1 MAAEQ
6 KTVPEQVVEDVPE
19 ETSEDAGAAAV
30 QGINQTQAQKQQS
43 VAEKKA
49 RKVMQ
54 KKGFEQVTGIS
65 NISVI
70 RKRSAMFSIYSPD
83 VYKNANS
90 DTWIVFGEAR
100 VDNLNRMMNP
110 GAQSAARAAAGAGA
124 AAPAAP
130 TAAITEVKAADA
142 AADAA
147 VDESGVESQ
156 DIELVMAQAGCNRAD
171 AVKALKESSNDVVNA
186 IMELTMK

>member
-1 MAAEQ
+1 MAEEQ
-6 KTVPEQVVEDVPE
+6 KTVVEQVVEDVPE
-19 ETSEDAGAAAV
+19 QTSANPSAP
-30 QGINQTQAQKQQS
+30 QKQQS

-54 KKGFEQVTGIS
+54 KKGFEQVTGIT

-83 VYKNANS
+83 VYKNAGS

-100 VDNLNRMMNP
+100 VDNLNRSMNP
-110 GAQSAARAAAGAGA
+110 GAQSAMRAGAGA
-124 AAPAAP
+124 APVAAPAA
-130 TAAITEVKAADA
+130 AVTEVKAADE
-142 AADAA
+142 ADEA
-147 VDESGVESQ
+147 GVASQ
-156 DIELVMAQAGCNRAD
+156 DIELVVAQAGCTRAE
-171 AVKALKESSNDVVNA
+171 AVKALKDSSNDVVNA

>member
-1 MAAEQ
+1 MTEEQ
-6 KTVPEQVVEDVPE
+6 KTVVEQVVEDVPE
-19 ETSEDAGAAAV
+19 QTSVNPSAS
-30 QGINQTQAQKQQS
+30 QKQQS

-54 KKGFEQVTGIS
+54 KKGFEQVTGIT

-83 VYKNANS
+83 VYKNAGS

-100 VDNLNRMMNP
+100 VDNLNRSMNP
-110 GAQSAARAAAGAGA
+110 GAQSAMRAAAGAGA
-124 AAPAAP
+124 SAAPAAAP
-130 TAAITEVKAADA
+130 AAAVTEVKTEEADEA
-142 AADAA
+142 
-147 VDESGVESQ
+147 GVASQ
-156 DIELVMAQAGCNRAD
+156 DIELVVAQAGCTRAE
-171 AVKALKESSNDVVNA
+171 AVKALKDSSNDVVNA

>member
-1 MAAEQ
+1 MAEEQ
-6 KTVPEQVVEDVPE
+6 KTVVEQVVEDVPE
-19 ETSEDAGAAAV
+19 QTSVNPSAP
-30 QGINQTQAQKQQS
+30 QKQQS

-54 KKGFEQVTGIS
+54 KKGFEQVTGIT

-83 VYKNANS
+83 VYKNAGS

-100 VDNLNRMMNP
+100 VDNLNRSMNP
-110 GAQSAARAAAGAGA
+110 GAQSAMRAAAGAGA
-124 AAPAAP
+124 SAAPVAAPAA
-130 TAAITEVKAADA
+130 AVTEVKAADE
-142 AADAA
+142 ADEA
-147 VDESGVESQ
+147 GVASQ
-156 DIELVMAQAGCNRAD
+156 DIELVVAQAGCTRAE
-171 AVKALKESSNDVVNA
+171 AVKALKDSSNDVVNA